1 MRMSGGLVIQAR
13 PVRPPKLVNR
23 TRKIAPQKV
32 KTPPVVIAAPAHDTL
47 FTHPIRRLS
56 DQLSAKL
63 TRSGHRPQWSSKP
76 FITNDLHLFF
86 SFYLE

>member
-1 MRMSGGLVIQAR
+1 MPGGLVIQAR
-13 PVRPPKLVNR
+13 PAKPPALVNR

-32 KTPPVVIAAPAHDTL
+32 KTPPVSIAAPAQDTL
-47 FTHPIRRLS
+47 FTHSIRRLS

-63 TRSGHRPQWSSKP
+63 TRSGHRPQWSSKT